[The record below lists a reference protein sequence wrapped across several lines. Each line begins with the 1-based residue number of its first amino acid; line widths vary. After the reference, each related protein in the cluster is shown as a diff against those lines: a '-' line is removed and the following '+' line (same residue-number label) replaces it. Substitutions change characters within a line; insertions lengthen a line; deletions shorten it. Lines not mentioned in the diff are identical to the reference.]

1 MYFYLKQ
8 LFQNIILLTHSR
20 RPPDAIS
27 QKVSS
32 FLLILLLPFSLFMT
46 GCGGGGTTTATSTY
60 RNTIEGV
67 YGTEYNNQVGLA
79 QINATSLN
87 NYGHTGAGIKVA
99 VIDTGIDSNHT
110 DFSGKTMYA

>member
-8 LFQNIILLTHSR
+8 LFQNIIFLTHSGHQL
-20 RPPDAIS
+20 DAIN

-32 FLLILLLPFSLFMT
+32 FLLIILLPFSLLIT
-46 GCGGGGTTTATSTY
+46 GCGGGGTSSATSTY

-79 QINATSLN
+79 QINAVKPKQLRPQWLQ
-87 NYGHTGAGIKVA
+87 A
-99 VIDTGIDSNHT
+99 
-110 DFSGKTMYA
+110 